1 MLSRVFKYQPTLRS
15 EFFGP
20 GRKVPT
26 PTLGCQGFRPKR
38 GILSRTVF
46 SAFPRQSCMHIVL
59 LSMQYVQRSTAPEGA
74 RPFPHVPVTSGFPC
88 ATLRRLIPFV
98 FLSYLIR
105 LTPVS
110 LLSIISPSGCI
121 CNTTFLY
128 KLVSYS
134 RIQLV
139 RISTRFP
146 PFLLLRMASTPSDK
160 YGTRVVVQG
169 TALRLSR

>member
-1 MLSRVFKYQPTLRS
+1 M
-15 EFFGP
+15 
-20 GRKVPT
+20 
-26 PTLGCQGFRPKR
+26 PTLGHQGFWPKR

-46 SAFPRQSCMHIVL
+46 SAFPRQSCMHVVS
-59 LSMQYVQRSTAPEGA
+59 LSTWYVRRSAAPEGA

-88 ATLRRLIPFV
+88 ATLRRLILFV

-110 LLSIISPSGCI
+110 LLSVISPSGCI

-134 RIQLV
+134 QIQLV

-146 PFLLLRMASTPSDK
+146 PFLLLSAASFCPTNTGHAWWCRAQRS
-160 YGTRVVVQG
+160 
-169 TALRLSR
+169 A